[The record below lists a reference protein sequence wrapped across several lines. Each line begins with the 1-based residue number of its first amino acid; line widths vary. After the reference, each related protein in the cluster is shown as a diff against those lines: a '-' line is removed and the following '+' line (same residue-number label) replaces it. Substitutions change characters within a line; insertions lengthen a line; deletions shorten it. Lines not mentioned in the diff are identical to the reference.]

1 MDLNWNQLFPL
12 TNTKHNIFNICSPLD
27 LLLFCFAVWKNY
39 WLIDKRNN
47 KALGVIPGN
56 YQVPVSP
63 AQREIHHVIVVF
75 YIMQHFQ
82 GGTLSAYM
90 LTNKLFWLKPDY
102 FPFKKYKYRYF
113 EKTNQ
118 EENFYFAQICIECRI
133 KSILIIKPLKPHL
146 SYSLSQITVS
156 PTF

>member
-12 TNTKHNIFNICSPLD
+12 TNTKHNIFNIPSPLD

-47 KALGVIPGN
+47 KALGVIITRYLFHQP
-56 YQVPVSP
+56 
-63 AQREIHHVIVVF
+63 REKYVHHVIVVF

-82 GGTLSAYM
+82 GGTWSAYM

-118 EENFYFAQICIECRI
+118 EENFYFAQICIECRS
-133 KSILIIKPLKPHL
+133 KSILIIKLLKPHL
-146 SYSLSQITVS
+146 FYSLSQITVS
-156 PTF
+156 LTF

>member
-1 MDLNWNQLFPL
+1 MQPTWSS
-12 TNTKHNIFNICSPLD
+12 II
-27 LLLFCFAVWKNY
+27 LFCSVEKL
-39 WLIDKRNN
+39 LINRQEKWHSTWGN
-47 KALGVIPGN
+47 N